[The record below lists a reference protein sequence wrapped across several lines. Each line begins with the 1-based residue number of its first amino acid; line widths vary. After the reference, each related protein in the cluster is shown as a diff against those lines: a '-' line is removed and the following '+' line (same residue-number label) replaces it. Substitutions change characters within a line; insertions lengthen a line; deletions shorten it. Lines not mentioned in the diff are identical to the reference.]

1 MCKDAD
7 NNTKILGGYFIMG
20 KKPNAAN
27 ITHALAQLGGGAKK
41 DGGDG
46 MMKGLENVFKTGI
59 EFGAQIALS
68 GNLQGAKDIGV
79 SSVLSLGD
87 KISE

>member
-1 MCKDAD
+1 
-7 NNTKILGGYFIMG
+7 MG

>member
-1 MCKDAD
+1 
-7 NNTKILGGYFIMG
+7 MG

-46 MMKGLENVFKTGI
+46 MMKGLENVFKTGV
-59 EFGAQIALS
+59 EFGTQMALD
-68 GNLQGAKDIGV
+68 GNQQESKDIGM

-87 KISE
+87 KTGDK

>member
-1 MCKDAD
+1 MRLLNSVEVQKR
-7 NNTKILGGYFIMG
+7 MV
-20 KKPNAAN
+20 
-27 ITHALAQLGGGAKK
+27 
-41 DGGDG
+41 
-46 MMKGLENVFKTGI
+46 KGLENVFKTGI